1 MENYSLKQ
9 YVVDAF
15 TDKVFI
21 GNPAAICLLDKWL
34 SDDMMLNIAN
44 ENNLSETAFIL
55 KNNNDYELR
64 WFTPGGEIDLCGH
77 ATLFMRTCNF
87 SISIRINEYS

>member
-9 YVVDAF
+9 YIVDAF
-15 TDKVFI
+15 TDKVFS

-34 SDDMMLNIAN
+34 SDDMMLNIAK

-55 KNNNDYELR
+55 KTIMIMNLDGL
-64 WFTPGGEIDLCGH
+64 LL
-77 ATLFMRTCNF
+77 AVK
-87 SISIRINEYS
+87 